1 MDALFGAAAGAVPC
15 LMFGAFAAV
24 AAFIIIYSIIQGR
37 QRRRTMALLAQKLGF
52 AFYPK
57 DPWNLPMWYTRL
69 DLFNHGRSKRATN
82 VMSGEVDGRTVVAF
96 DYRYT
101 TGSGKN
107 SHTHHHQAVVF
118 LLPID
123 APAVRLRPESVFDR
137 VASWVGWDDIDFESD
152 EFSRRY
158 HVASEDR
165 RFAYD
170 LFHARLID
178 YLLRC
183 GTAPHMET
191 NGVFLLLYD
200 KGHGEVQNFER
211 LIMIGQTVVNMI
223 PDYVLKARGVEQRGA
238 AAAGGTP

>member
-1 MDALFGAAAGAVPC
+1 METLFGAAAGALPC
-15 LMFGAFAAV
+15 LMFGAFAVLAGSLIV
-24 AAFIIIYSIIQGR
+24 FGILRAQK
-37 QRRRTMALLAQKLGF
+37 RRKEMLALAQKWGF

-57 DPWNLPMWYTRL
+57 DPWNLPTWYTRL
-69 DLFNHGRSKRATN
+69 DLFNHGHSKRAAN

-107 SHTHHHQAVVF
+107 SHTHCHQAVVF

-123 APAVRLRPESVFDR
+123 APAVRMRPESVLDR
-137 VASWVGWDDIDFESD
+137 MASWVGWDDIDFESD

-158 HVASEDR
+158 YVASEDR

-191 NGVFLLLYD
+191 AGVFLLLYD
-200 KGHGEVQNFER
+200 TGSGQVQNFER
-211 LIMIGQTVVNMI
+211 LITIGQTVVNMI
-223 PDYVLKARGVEQRGA
+223 PDYVLKARGVEQTGA
-238 AAAGGTP
+238 ATPGGTP

>member
-1 MDALFGAAAGAVPC
+1 VEALFGAAAGAVPC
-15 LMFGAFAAV
+15 LMFGAFAVIAAV
-24 AAFIIIYSIIQGR
+24 VIVLGILHAQ
-37 QRRRTMALLAQKLGF
+37 QRRKETEALARKWGLN
-52 AFYPK
+52 FYPT
-57 DPWNLPMWYTRL
+57 DPWDLPTWYCRL
-69 DLFNHGRSKRATN
+69 DLFNHGRSRRASN
-82 VMSGEVDGRTVVAF
+82 VMSGDVDGLTVVAF

-123 APAVRLRPESVFDR
+123 APAVRMRPENVLDR
-137 VASWVGWDDIDFESD
+137 MASWVGWDDIDFESD

-158 HVASEDR
+158 HVASQDR

-170 LFHARLID
+170 ILHARLID

-191 NGVFLLLYD
+191 AGVFLLLYD
-200 KGHGEVQNFER
+200 KGHGQVQNFER
-211 LIMIGQTVVNMI
+211 LIMIGQTVVAMI
-223 PDYVLKARGVEQRGA
+223 PDYVLKARGVQQTGA
-238 AAAGGTP
+238 AAPGGTA

>member
-1 MDALFGAAAGAVPC
+1 MDALFAAFGSAVPC
-15 LMFGAFAAV
+15 LMFGAFAVIAV
-24 AAFIIIYSIIQGR
+24 VVIVFSILRAQKRR
-37 QRRRTMALLAQKLGF
+37 QEVQALAQKWGF

-69 DLFNHGRSKRATN
+69 DLFNHGRSKRAEN

-118 LLPID
+118 LLPIE
-123 APAVRLRPESVFDR
+123 APAVRMRPESVFDR

-170 LFHARLID
+170 LLHARLID

-191 NGVFLLLYD
+191 AGVFLLLYD

-211 LIMIGQTVVNMI
+211 LIQIGQTVVNMI
-223 PDYVLKARGVEQRGA
+223 PDYVLKARGVEQPGA
-238 AAAGGTP
+238 ASTGGTP